1 MKLQIKWEITVKA
14 KSVRKFLLCSM
25 NALRIAILV
34 KITARHSSDFGAFHI
49 FLSDIFWGLPTSI
62 HSLPFGDGLKV
73 SETCLRHILSFYL
86 IYNLTASKYLS
97 YLNHQ
102 GQNSLIVCKKTFVT
116 PEARHLTTRIPLS
129 YDVDNLKGAAI
140 FHLNPKSSR
149 FIHNHCL
156 SHRF

>member
-62 HSLPFGDGLKV
+62 HSLPFGDGLEV
-73 SETCLRHILSFYL
+73 SETCLRHILSLYL
-86 IYNLTASKYLS
+86 IYDLTASKYQS
-97 YLNHQ
+97 YLNCHRHKHENLQ
-102 GQNSLIVCKKTFVT
+102 KTFVT
-116 PEARHLTTRIPLS
+116 TKSQSSNNRYLFHP
-129 YDVDNLKGAAI
+129 VWAI
-140 FHLNPKSSR
+140 CKRP
-149 FIHNHCL
+149 
-156 SHRF
+156 